1 MTTALAT
8 YKAILTGNHLQ
19 WDVDIRE
26 YINPERP
33 LAVYVTILDQRI
45 SKTERGKQMAE
56 ALEKL
61 AMANMLQSI
70 DDPVQWQREI
80 RKDRPRPFENTLEV

>member
-8 YKAILTGNHLQ
+8 YKATLTGNHLQ
-19 WDVDIRE
+19 WDVDIRD

-33 LAVYVTILDQRI
+33 LAVYVTILDQPVNYT
-45 SKTERGKQMAE
+45 SQGERMAQ

-61 AMANMLQSI
+61 AVTNTLQSI

-80 RKDRPRPFENTLEV
+80 REDRPQPI